1 MYYRKYFAGSVEN
14 ANLTRSTV
22 WISNNVSRT
31 EYYVQSD
38 VVCRAIKET
47 LEDMGITCTY
57 ASENSVLVIDG
68 FAVQVLRYSS
78 YLYYNANGID
88 IGYLGNTPFSGNNY
102 KFYITLKGDIDS
114 VLYICI
120 GYYSAP
126 SSELG
131 GFMIGKGKDLKDNSQ
146 IRVAAAYDDVK
157 SYSRFFIIKNDE
169 ILKSYKQKVVF
180 GGVLTSIT
188 DLNNGGTEVTLVE
201 CVAQP
206 GRFKLDN
213 SYFGNAV
220 LLNEEFYNIGGEIYY
235 KLSNNI
241 LIKCVNKQVS

>member
-22 WISNNVSRT
+22 WIENNTNKT

-38 VVCRAIKET
+38 VVCRAIKDT

-57 ASENSVLVIDG
+57 TSENSVLVIDG
-68 FAVQVLRYSS
+68 LTVQILRYSS
-78 YLYYNANGID
+78 YLYCNANGIC
-88 IGYLGNTPFSGNNY
+88 IGYLGNSPFSGNNY

-120 GYYSAP
+120 GYYSNP
-126 SSELG
+126 TNELG

-146 IRVAAAYDDVK
+146 IRVASTYDDIK
-157 SYSRFFIIKNDE
+157 SYSRFYIIKNDE
-169 ILKSYKQKVVF
+169 ILECYKQKVVF
-180 GGVLTSIT
+180 GGSIASIA

-213 SYFGNAV
+213 CYFGNDV
-220 LLNEEFYNIGGEIYY
+220 LSNGEFYNIGGGIYY

-241 LIKCVNKQVS
+241 LIKCVNE